1 MTLQTTTKIGKR
13 GNLVIPSNF
22 RKITNLKEDDL
33 ILIGIDESGKI
44 TIEPAIALPAQTYTL
59 EQKAEFLLSNAVD
72 DDDYEKAKK
81 EVARMGINPDK
92 IKHFR
97 I

>member
-13 GNLVIPSNF
+13 GNLVIPRNF

-72 DDDYEKAKK
+72 DDDYKKAKK
-81 EVARMGINPDK
+81 EVARMGLNPDK